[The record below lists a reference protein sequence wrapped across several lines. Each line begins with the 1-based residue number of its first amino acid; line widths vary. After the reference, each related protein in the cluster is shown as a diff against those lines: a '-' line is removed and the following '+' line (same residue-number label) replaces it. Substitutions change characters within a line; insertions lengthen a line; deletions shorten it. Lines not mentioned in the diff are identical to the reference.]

1 MSFKNNT
8 IIETRVLEVREL
20 GGPGKRRWREIL
32 VEYPEISFGPGQFV
46 MIRKDC
52 GPTCWAYP
60 YMLQR
65 STDRGFTV
73 CAAENSSL
81 YEAEA
86 GTPLVVWGANGRA
99 VQPGV
104 DTVVLSQSATL
115 FLAAPFLEAEPR
127 CRQIVRTG
135 IFWQAVR
142 PYSRWNR
149 WRRWRG
155 SWNWPGPAL
164 WWLRSTSPSCWSLRL
179 PGTGPKICPLTCLPP
194 PRSAAGWEAARAA
207 TCTAG
212 PSGWEYPC
220 AAAVLICLM
229 SGWTLRWTAAVFTHL
244 NRQGE
249 RYG

>member
-73 CAAENSSL
+73 CAVENSSL

-99 VQPGV
+99 VRPGV

-127 CRQIVRTG
+127 CRQIVLCDPADRNFLESSPSILPVESVEEMARELELARPG
-135 IFWQAVR
+135 AVVAALNV
-142 PYSRWNR
+142 SVLLELAAAWNR
-149 WRRWRG
+149 PQ
-155 SWNWPGPAL
+155 N
-164 WWLRSTSPSCWSLRL
+164 L
-179 PGTGPKICPLTCLPP
+179 PFDVF
-194 PRSAAGWEAARAA
+194 AA
-207 TCTAG
+207 TKISCGVGGCKSCYLHSRSIRLGIPVCCSG
-212 PSGWEYPC
+212 PYLPY
-220 AAAVLICLM
+220 
-229 SGWTLRWTAAVFTHL
+229 
-244 NRQGE
+244 E
-249 RYG
+249 RVDFEMDCRCFHTFE